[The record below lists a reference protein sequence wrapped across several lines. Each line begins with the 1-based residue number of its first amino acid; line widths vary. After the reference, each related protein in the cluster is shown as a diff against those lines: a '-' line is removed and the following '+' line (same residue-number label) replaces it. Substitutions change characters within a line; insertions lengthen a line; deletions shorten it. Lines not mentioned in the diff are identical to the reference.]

1 MRHRCGSHRQ
11 SNERSFRET
20 KFVIHTPTVFVVDD
34 DRAVLDSIA
43 RLLASQGLVAECFP
57 SGEAFRQRLTGSPC
71 VGCLVLDL
79 RMPGMTGCQLLERLA
94 QEGLSIPTV
103 VITGHA
109 EIEAVVQTMRLG
121 AIDFLQKPFPPARL
135 LETVQR
141 ALNQAV
147 TQSAAKVEQR
157 DVQQRLNALSADEQL
172 VLWGIARGLTNQQI
186 ADEMDVSLRTVQL
199 RRSSLFKSLNIQSRP
214 EIVALV
220 QSSGWTPT
228 APG

>member
-1 MRHRCGSHRQ
+1 MQ
-11 SNERSFRET
+11 
-20 KFVIHTPTVFVVDD
+20 TPTVFVVDD
-34 DRAVLDSIA
+34 DHAVLDSIA
-43 RLLASQGLVAECFP
+43 RLLATQNFVTECFP
-57 SGEAFRQRLTGSPC
+57 SAEAFRQRLKDSPC
-71 VGCLVLDL
+71 VGCLVVDL

-135 LETVQR
+135 LEAVRQ
-141 ALNQAV
+141 ALNLAV
-147 TQSAAKVEQR
+147 TQSAANAEQR

-228 APG
+228 APH